1 MIHRSDLRQITDRVF
16 YFFPFQLVVL
26 HLKKNHVML
35 LCWLLLF
42 GYITQAVGLKYGIPY
57 LFLYPEYFGTAN
69 FWSFLM
75 LGFSLGGFIT
85 GFNLFTYTLHAY
97 RFPFVATLA
106 RPFLKFNINNAII
119 PALFVLTYLWC
130 SAHLQYTKELVPA
143 WDVVLHLTAF
153 LLGMT
158 MFLLMA
164 LVYFTRTN
172 IDVHK
177 VMARDGEGFQPE
189 PVMEDII
196 PIVPPVR
203 HHQRKASRWLR
214 REQRARKWRVETYL
228 TWPLQLKLA
237 RSIKHYDQE
246 LLRGVLWQ
254 NHINANIFELIM
266 VVTFLALGAFSN
278 TPVFAIP
285 AGASIFLL
293 FTMVLMLYSAVSSW
307 VKGWMVT
314 LLIALVVFLNLLS
327 LKTQRFMY
335 NTQAYGL
342 DYSGTPAV
350 YTREA
355 IHALATD
362 TATARADAEAHR
374 ATLDLW
380 LRKNRALPFAGE
392 KPPLI
397 IINTSGGGSRAM
409 LWTFRCLQVADSLL
423 QGNLMDRSVLMA
435 GSSGGL
441 IGAAYYRQLA
451 LEDKLG
457 GPERPDDP
465 AHLDQVASDILN
477 PIAFNLVTNDMFI
490 RYRKVQDG
498 DRTYT
503 LDRAYAFELGLTTLT
518 GGLLNIRM
526 RDMAEYERRAESPM
540 LLISPTILND
550 GRRLLI
556 SSLPVA
562 YLTNIAPEE
571 PLHSDPEPESIEF
584 QRLFRDHDPGSLKL
598 SSALRM
604 SATFPYISPV
614 VSLPSEPKMA
624 VMDAG
629 GRDNYG
635 YRSTLAFLRTHREW
649 LKENVGRVVVVQ
661 MRDSK
666 RSLPVKPVNSSLLGR
681 LTEPVGSVYDNFIR
695 VQDQDFDFALK
706 TAEAWM
712 PVPFHLLDLQLS
724 MRDEA
729 EVSLSWHLTAVEKQ
743 LVLATIGSPGNQHS
757 LSELRRLVLGD
768 KGFTADAADG
778 TPSGPASGPAPR
790 P

>member
-1 MIHRSDLRQITDRVF
+1 MIHRADFRRFKDRVL

-42 GYITQAVGLKYGIPY
+42 GYITQLVGLKYGIPY

-69 FWSFLM
+69 FWSFLL

-119 PALFVLTYLWC
+119 PAVFVLTYLWC
-130 SAHLQYTKELVPA
+130 SARLQYTKELVPVP
-143 WDVVLHLTAF
+143 DIVLHLAAF

-158 MFLLMA
+158 MFLLLA
-164 LVYFTRTN
+164 LIYFTRTN
-172 IDVHK
+172 TDVHK
-177 VMARDGEGFQPE
+177 VMAREGKTLEPE

-196 PIVPPVR
+196 PMVPPVR

-228 TWPLQLKLA
+228 TWPMQLKLA

-254 NHINANIFELIM
+254 NHVNASIFELVM
-266 VVTFLALGAFSN
+266 VITFLALGAFSN
-278 TPVFAIP
+278 TPFFAIP

-293 FTMVLMLYSAVSSW
+293 FTVMLMLYSAVSSW
-307 VKGWMVT
+307 VKGWMIT
-314 LLIALVVFLNLLS
+314 MLIALVVFLNLLS
-327 LKTQRFMY
+327 LKTQRFLY
-335 NTQAYGL
+335 DTQAYGL
-342 DYSGTPAV
+342 DYTTIPAN
-350 YTREA
+350 YDRDA

-362 TATARADAEAHR
+362 TAAARQDAEMHR

-380 LRKNRALPFAGE
+380 LQKNRGLPHVDG

-397 IINTSGGGSRAM
+397 IVNTSGGGSRAM
-409 LWTFRCLQVADSLL
+409 LWTFRSLQVADSLL
-423 QGNLMDRSVLMA
+423 GGSLMDRSVLMA

-441 IGAAYYRQLA
+441 IGAAYFRQLA
-451 LEDKLG
+451 LEERLG
-457 GPERPDDP
+457 GPEKPNDP
-465 AHLDQVASDILN
+465 RHVDQMASDILN

-490 RYRKVQDG
+490 RYRKVRDG
-498 DRTYT
+498 DRSYT
-503 LDRAYAFELGLTTLT
+503 LDRAYAFEMGLTSLT

-526 RDMAEYERRAESPM
+526 RDMEEYERQAESPM
-540 LLISPTILND
+540 LVISPTILND

-556 SSLPVA
+556 SSLPIA
-562 YLTNIAPEE
+562 YLTNIRTGGPVLSATEA
-571 PLHSDPEPESIEF
+571 ESIEF
-584 QRLFRDHDPGSLKL
+584 QRLFSNQDPGSLKL

-614 VSLPSEPKMA
+614 VSLPSKPKMA

-635 YRSTLAFLRTHREW
+635 YRTTMAFLRTYSDW
-649 LKENVGRVVVVQ
+649 LKENVGRVVVLQ
-661 MRDSK
+661 MRDSPRK
-666 RSLPVKPVNSSLLGR
+666 LPVKPVNTSLLGR

-695 VQDQDFDFALK
+695 IQDQDYDLALK

-712 PVPFHLLDLQLS
+712 PVPLHVLDLELR
-724 MRDEA
+724 MRDET
-729 EVSLSWHLTAVEKQ
+729 EISLSWHLTAVEKE
-743 LVLATIGSPGNQHS
+743 LVLSTIGAPGNQRS
-757 LSELRRLVLGD
+757 FQELRRLVLGED
-768 KGFTADAADG
+768 RLSPGGADG
-778 TPSGPASGPAPR
+778 IPASP
-790 P
+790 